1 MATKTEIL
9 AKLAD
14 QHEQRIVNVLYDLE
28 DDIIN
33 SLQAASG
40 GQKLTTQLAI
50 QLRPNLKR
58 LIEEN
63 YLKEGDLLI
72 RDYDKVINN
81 YQSFIKNVPIAD
93 RFKTLTKPDLA
104 VINQLKQLSFS
115 GFEDVANRFLTT
127 ISDEVYKSAIVGK
140 PFPDM
145 VKAIRGEINGV
156 YQRSNENAINRLV
169 DIVDKNKFSDSAIS
183 KKLTADATRI
193 LHTKYASDRVGRNM
207 RMYASQQAHDS
218 IMQFDAQFTKYK
230 AEEAGITSFKYTG
243 TNIITTRDFCRARV
257 GNVYTEEEARS
268 IWAANWKGKS
278 GSDPFIDRGG
288 YRCRHSFI
296 PYDPAWDLEDDVE
309 GATKQKNKDIYGELG
324 ELEREL
330 IEESFGKT
338 KTPYSTAISL
348 ISPIKNIF
356 RTKGKS
362 PYYYPADD
370 FIEMGESASKAAIQN
385 TIIHEYTHRLD
396 FKLNDF
402 LLKNPNKRKKVLE
415 GFETPHTYL
424 IGKSKEDIL
433 SSYNVRNLI
442 DDDKLLSGT
451 LSKRKKTY
459 NTKLDEIND
468 NAPSDLVN
476 GKYNPKEFDKYYA
489 KINNEYKS
497 KILKNEEIVQ
507 YLDYNEMDSSPRS
520 VLTFKLKIDNK
531 YINNS
536 SVYEKGVFFDNQF
549 SSRFNDYIGSIT
561 KESLGAGHGQGYYDK
576 FSLLQTSGIKKF
588 TKGNTLEAWAE
599 HSSITQNP
607 LKEIANIE
615 TKLAEHYAPNTTKGF
630 DTLIKRIG
638 ELNE

>member
-1 MATKTEIL
+1 MVTKTEIL
-9 AKLAD
+9 SKLAD

-296 PYDPAWDLEDDVE
+296 PYDPAWDLEDDVDIKEEKPNKGFGKNGLEEKNLTESFKDIKDDSNNAIVKAITFLPPLKKYIDNTAKSYYRKSNDTLSISVYHKTPERFPEVYRHEYGHRIDDSIIGKLGETQRKKFKEKLRKIGGIEE
-309 GATKQKNKDIYGELG
+309 GKEIYETVVIDFQQVTSSYSSQKVLNDRIRLKKQKK
-324 ELEREL
+324 
-330 IEESFGKT
+330 
-338 KTPYSTAISL
+338 
-348 ISPIKNIF
+348 
-356 RTKGKS
+356 
-362 PYYYPADD
+362 
-370 FIEMGESASKAAIQN
+370 
-385 TIIHEYTHRLD
+385 
-396 FKLNDF
+396 
-402 LLKNPNKRKKVLE
+402 
-415 GFETPHTYL
+415 
-424 IGKSKEDIL
+424 
-433 SSYNVRNLI
+433 
-442 DDDKLLSGT
+442 
-451 LSKRKKTY
+451 
-459 NTKLDEIND
+459 IND
-468 NAPSDLVN
+468 NKLFNLRNEAPAF
-476 GKYNPKEFDKYYA
+476 PKEFDKYLDDVLAKNPEFPLTKAEMLKLSYTDNPKKVLSLIARTEYRNIESHMDDFMDYIGAITNEGLGFGHGKAYYA
-489 KINNEYKS
+489 KFPRIRRGAGMVVTEGHTSEAFANFVSLTSNKEFGTSYLKLMRYYAPETTES
-497 KILKNEEIVQ
+497 FEKILKEIKDI
-507 YLDYNEMDSSPRS
+507 L
-520 VLTFKLKIDNK
+520 
-531 YINNS
+531 
-536 SVYEKGVFFDNQF
+536 
-549 SSRFNDYIGSIT
+549 
-561 KESLGAGHGQGYYDK
+561 
-576 FSLLQTSGIKKF
+576 
-588 TKGNTLEAWAE
+588 
-599 HSSITQNP
+599 
-607 LKEIANIE
+607 
-615 TKLAEHYAPNTTKGF
+615 
-630 DTLIKRIG
+630 
-638 ELNE
+638 

>member
-1 MATKTEIL
+1 MVTKTEIL
-9 AKLAD
+9 SKLAD

-296 PYDPAWDLEDDVE
+296 PYDPAWDLEDDV
-309 GATKQKNKDIYGELG
+309 DIK
-324 ELEREL
+324 
-330 IEESFGKT
+330 EEKPKKEKSLV
-338 KTPYSTAISL
+338 PLVAIGQL
-348 ISPIKNIF
+348 L
-356 RTKGKS
+356 TKGSDKLRKAFDDELNSTTTDQQKKIINKFDKPNKIVNAKGGYYYNSKEINTPSNTMVKS
-362 PYYYPADD
+362 PYDKGKGVRSYTFAHEYGHYIDYV
-370 FIEMGESASKAAIQN
+370 SASTNTKLITWSETNKGFFKAIQKDKRRFKGTNYKDLTGKSSDGYYVIDSDEYIKLRDKIYFPIEQVPVYTKATKTRGAILKGYNNIYKLKGDGFTKVADIVDAMTKGSFRGKVGGWGHGETYFKGLGKSEKEIFANIFSIQHDKKAYDLVKEIIPN
-385 TIIHEYTHRLD
+385 TVIE
-396 FKLNDF
+396 FE
-402 LLKNPNKRKKVLE
+402 KRMKVLE
-415 GFETPHTYL
+415 
-424 IGKSKEDIL
+424 
-433 SSYNVRNLI
+433 NL
-442 DDDKLLSGT
+442 
-451 LSKRKKTY
+451 
-459 NTKLDEIND
+459 
-468 NAPSDLVN
+468 
-476 GKYNPKEFDKYYA
+476 
-489 KINNEYKS
+489 
-497 KILKNEEIVQ
+497 
-507 YLDYNEMDSSPRS
+507 
-520 VLTFKLKIDNK
+520 
-531 YINNS
+531 
-536 SVYEKGVFFDNQF
+536 
-549 SSRFNDYIGSIT
+549 
-561 KESLGAGHGQGYYDK
+561 
-576 FSLLQTSGIKKF
+576 
-588 TKGNTLEAWAE
+588 
-599 HSSITQNP
+599 
-607 LKEIANIE
+607 
-615 TKLAEHYAPNTTKGF
+615 
-630 DTLIKRIG
+630 
-638 ELNE
+638 